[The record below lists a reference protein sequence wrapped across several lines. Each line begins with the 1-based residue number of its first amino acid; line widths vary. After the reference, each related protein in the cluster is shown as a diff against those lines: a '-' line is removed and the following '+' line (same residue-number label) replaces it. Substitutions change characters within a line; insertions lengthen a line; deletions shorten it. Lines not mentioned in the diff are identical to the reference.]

1 MEAFLVNPGDTL
13 TEMFRS
19 VALVLARPLGFLV
32 LFPVF
37 GWLGLTPLIRLAL
50 AVAIALPM
58 MPSMPD
64 PVEGLAVL
72 LAKEFVI
79 GAALGVVLGVPF
91 WAAEMAGSYIDVY
104 RGASASTVISPDGTA
119 QPLVTGALF
128 SLALVAIFIVGGGL
142 REVID
147 TVYRSVEVWPVL
159 QLTPSTGEALLLLAT
174 GLLTR
179 VFTLTLAL
187 AAPIVIAMFLGDLI
201 LAFTSRFAGQINV
214 FDTSLSVKNLIFL
227 LILPLYL
234 YALASYYATDILDLG
249 LFASRSGP

>member
-1 MEAFLVNPGDTL
+1 MEAFLVNSGDGL
-13 TEMFRS
+13 ADLFRS
-19 VALVLARPLGFLV
+19 VALIVARPLGFLV

-37 GWLGLTPLIRLAL
+37 GWLGMTPLIRVVVAF
-50 AVAIALPM
+50 AIALPM
-58 MPSMPD
+58 MASLPIA
-64 PVEGLAVL
+64 VEGLPFL
-72 LAKEFVI
+72 LAKEFII
-79 GAALGVVLGVPF
+79 GAALGAILGVPF

-104 RGASASTVISPDGTA
+104 RGAAASTVISPDGTS

-147 TVYRSVEVWPVL
+147 TLYRSFEAWPVL
-159 QLTPSTGEALLLLAT
+159 SLSPQTEQGLLPLAT

-179 VFTLTLAL
+179 VFALTLAL
-187 AAPIVIAMFLGDLI
+187 AAPIVIAMVLGDLI
-201 LAFTSRFAGQINV
+201 LAFASRFAGQINV

-234 YALASYYATDILDLG
+234 YALASFYATDILDLG
-249 LFASRSGP
+249 LLDARAER